1 MSLRLNHVDSMR
13 GFAIL
18 CMVQVHT
25 AALLPAPVST
35 THPLAFVSAAIGGMA
50 APMFVTISGWGLHR
64 GLKRRK
70 DNAEPILKWVITRGS
85 VLILLQFLIGFLL
98 PQRYYWNSPGILTL
112 LGLCIFIVPLISHR
126 EFAFL
131 RWAKDKESRLF
142 KPIAIIIFSAILLHY
157 FPNLIPGPRWDDL
170 VSVKSISHWF
180 QLAFFSGTYPLFPWI
195 AFYYVGSTL
204 DAEKLNENWKL
215 NITQSGSLAISTLL
229 ATMVIS
235 MTSNTIWA
243 ATMGEGVLTF
253 FPANHWF
260 VIVSATWTIFL
271 WDLFR
276 MAPSWMSKTNDW
288 LAPSGKLSLTIYVLH
303 FALLGAVVESIPE
316 ITLIVAFG
324 ITLLHMG
331 LWLMLGLIHEKM
343 GFKWSIEYVIRKIAT
358 SKSQHDESE

>member
-1 MSLRLNHVDSMR
+1 MR

-70 DNAEPILKWVITRGS
+70 DNGEPILKWVIIRGFS
-85 VLILLQFLIGFLL
+85 LILLQFLIGFLL
-98 PQRYYWNSPGILTL
+98 PQRYFWNSPGILTL
-112 LGLCIFIVPLISHR
+112 LGLCIFIVPLISYR
-126 EFAFL
+126 EVVFF
-131 RWAKDKESRLF
+131 RWANGENTRKY
-142 KPIAIIIFSAILLHY
+142 KPIGIIVFTAVLLHY
-157 FPNLIPGPRWDDL
+157 FPNLMPGSDWYDL
-170 VSVKSISHWF
+170 VSVKSVFHWF

-195 AFYYVGSTL
+195 TFYYIGSTL
-204 DAEKLNENWKL
+204 NAQHLNENWKL

-229 ATMVIS
+229 ATMAIS
-235 MTSNTIWA
+235 MTTNTNWA
-243 ATMGEGVLTF
+243 VTMGDGVLTF

-276 MAPSWMSKTNDW
+276 LVPSWMSKTNDW
-288 LAPSGKLSLTIYVLH
+288 LAPSGRLSLSIYVLH
-303 FALLGAVVESIPE
+303 FALLGLVIETIPE
-316 ITLIVAFG
+316 ISLIEAFG
-324 ITLLHMG
+324 ITLVHMG

-343 GFKWSIEYVIRKIAT
+343 EFKWSIEYVIRKIAT
-358 SKSQHDESE
+358 SKSHHDESE